1 MDFTKTQTF
10 YNLAR
15 GFAGECQAG
24 MRYQLTAKA
33 AMKQGYE
40 VLANTIRSIAKNE
53 TNHARV
59 FFEALLQNAGSCDDV
74 HIDAHYPFHAGTLE
88 DNLRFAAMDE
98 ESEAEELYPSFARIA
113 REEGFGQIA
122 LKFEQI
128 AKVESHHRVIFNYLY
143 EAFKDGSLY
152 SADRPMLWV
161 CSECGYMHTSK
172 DAWNICPLCGASQG
186 EVEIHLPYAKDHL

>member
-10 YNLAR
+10 FNLAR

-53 TNHARV
+53 TNHAKV

>member
-10 YNLAR
+10 FNLAR

-186 EVEIHLPYAKDHL
+186 EVEPHLPYAKDHL

>member
-10 YNLAR
+10 FNLAR

-40 VLANTIRSIAKNE
+40 VLADTIRTIAKNE
-53 TNHARV
+53 TNHAKV

-152 SADRPMLWV
+152 SAGRPMLWI
-161 CSECGYMHTSK
+161 CSECGYMHTAEE
-172 DAWNICPLCGASQG
+172 AWKICPVCRQPQG
-186 EVEIHLPYAKDHL
+186 YVELHIPFQKEKL

>member
-10 YNLAR
+10 FNLAR

-98 ESEAEELYPSFARIA
+98 ESEAEELYPSFAKIA

-186 EVEIHLPYAKDHL
+186 EVELHLPYAKDHL

>member
-1 MDFTKTQTF
+1 MDFIKTQT
-10 YNLAR
+10 YHNLAR

-40 VLANTIRSIAKNE
+40 ALANVVRSIAKNE
-53 TNHARV
+53 TNHWRV
-59 FFEALLQNAGSCDDV
+59 FFEQMLQNGGSRDDV

-88 DNLRFAAMDE
+88 ENLRFAMADE
-98 ESEAEELYPSFARIA
+98 EAEAENVYPSFAKIA

-128 AKVESHHRVIFNYLY
+128 AKVESHHRIIFNYLA

-152 SADRPMLWV
+152 AAERPMLWI

-172 DAWNICPLCGASQG
+172 EAWNVCPLCGASQG
-186 EVEIHLPYAKDHL
+186 EVEVHLPFTKDHL

>member
-40 VLANTIRSIAKNE
+40 VLADTIRTIAKNE

-128 AKVESHHRVIFNYLY
+128 AKVESHHRVIINCLY

>member
-53 TNHARV
+53 TNHARE

-98 ESEAEELYPSFARIA
+98 ESEAEELYPSFAKIA

-186 EVEIHLPYAKDHL
+186 EVELHLPYAKDHL

>member
-10 YNLAR
+10 FNLAR

-40 VLANTIRSIAKNE
+40 VLADTIRTIAKNE

-98 ESEAEELYPSFARIA
+98 ESEAEELYPSFAKIA

-152 SADRPMLWV
+152 SAGRPMLWI

>member
-1 MDFTKTQTF
+1 MDFIKTQT
-10 YNLAR
+10 YHNLAR

-40 VLANTIRSIAKNE
+40 VLADTVRTIAKNE

-59 FFEALLQNAGSCDDV
+59 FFEAILKNAGSCDDV
-74 HIDAHYPFHAGTLE
+74 HIDAHYPFHAGTRE
-88 DNLRFAAMDE
+88 DDLRFAAEDE
-98 ESEAEELYPSFARIA
+98 RSEAESLYPSFAAIA

-128 AKVESHHRVIFNYLY
+128 AKVESHHRIIFNYLA

-152 SADRPMLWV
+152 AAERPMLWI

-172 DAWNICPLCGASQG
+172 EAWNVCPLCGASQG
-186 EVEIHLPYAKDHL
+186 EVEVHLPFTKDHL

>member
-10 YNLAR
+10 FNLAR

-40 VLANTIRSIAKNE
+40 VLADTIRTIAKNE
-53 TNHARV
+53 TNHAKV

-98 ESEAEELYPSFARIA
+98 ESEAEELYPSFAKIA

-152 SADRPMLWV
+152 SAGRPMLWI

>member
-10 YNLAR
+10 HNLAR

-40 VLANTIRSIAKNE
+40 VLADTVRTIAKNE
-53 TNHARV
+53 TNHAKV
-59 FFEALLQNAGSCDDV
+59 FFEAILSNAGSCDDV

-88 DNLRFAAMDE
+88 DNLKFAMEDE
-98 ESEAEELYPSFARIA
+98 LSEAEDIYPTFAKIA
-113 REEGFGQIA
+113 REEGFAQIA
-122 LKFEQI
+122 LKFEQV
-128 AKVESHHRVIFNYLY
+128 AKVENHHRIIFNYLF

-152 SADRPMLWV
+152 AADRPMLWI

-172 DAWNICPLCGASQG
+172 EAWNICPLCGASQG
-186 EVEIHLPYAKDHL
+186 EVQLHLPFAKDSL